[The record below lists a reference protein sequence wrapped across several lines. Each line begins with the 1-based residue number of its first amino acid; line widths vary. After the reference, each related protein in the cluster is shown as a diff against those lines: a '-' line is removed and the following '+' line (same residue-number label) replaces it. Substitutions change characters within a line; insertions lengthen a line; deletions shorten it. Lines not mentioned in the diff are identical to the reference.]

1 MKRGASKRMMLLIAG
16 VGAILL
22 LVTLGYMLA
31 NHREGTTSQT
41 GPDPKTQAAPPD
53 PKIQLLIDDLMVLYP
68 ISRQNHGITKRVQN
82 SAGNVIGFA
91 CKDVSRL
98 NRKGKNINYEYTG
111 LTDCDL
117 MNPNRKDYKGDGIAT
132 SKTGEKITL
141 TKEIL
146 TQALNQALVK
156 LTPKKKLKNVST
168 T

>member
-41 GPDPKTQAAPPD
+41 GPAAAPPD
-53 PKIQLLIDDLMVLYP
+53 PKIQLLIEDLVVLYP
-68 ISRQNHGITKRVQN
+68 ILVKQQKNSNGIYTR
-82 SAGNVIGFA
+82 AGGKGAPCLPLIADGP
-91 CKDVSRL
+91 KLQGKKL
-98 NRKGKNINYEYTG
+98 NYAYTG
-111 LTDCDL
+111 LDVCDII
-117 MNPNRKDYKGDGIAT
+117 NPIKYKGQGIAT

-141 TKEIL
+141 TKQIL

-156 LTPKKKLKNVST
+156 LKPNPNLNPNPNPR
-168 T
+168 